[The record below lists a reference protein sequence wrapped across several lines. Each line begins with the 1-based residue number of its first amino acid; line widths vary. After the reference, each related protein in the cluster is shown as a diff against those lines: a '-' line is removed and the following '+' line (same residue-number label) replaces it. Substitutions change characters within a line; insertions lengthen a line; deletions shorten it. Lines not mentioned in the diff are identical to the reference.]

1 MYYINA
7 AQKVY
12 ILHKLL
18 EYADIFNNRNAEILL
33 QYKSLDYAIS
43 IIEGKEPPYSLLY
56 TLSLRKLQLLR
67 KYIKE
72 ALQQG

>member
-1 MYYINA
+1 MYYVHA
-7 AQKVY
+7 AQEVR

-18 EYADIFNNRNAEILL
+18 EYIDVFNNCNAEILL
-33 QYKSLDYAIS
+33 QYKSLDYTIS

-67 KYIKE
+67 EYIKE
-72 ALQQG
+72 ALQ